1 MSQKTLSGLCIL
13 WGITAE
19 STTLTP
25 APGRARQSPL
35 FRANSVSD
43 GKGGEKGGGQQIQMY
58 FTRPQFPQ
66 QQQLGLFFPA
76 LFEFDFGFMCDLGD
90 GRLASDALIVNLS
103 PNSNPDIYHGLISVQ
118 IRVQQN

>member
-1 MSQKTLSGLCIL
+1 
-13 WGITAE
+13 
-19 STTLTP
+19 
-25 APGRARQSPL
+25 
-35 FRANSVSD
+35 
-43 GKGGEKGGGQQIQMY
+43 MY

-118 IRVQQN
+118 IHVQQNWNIIEVTPNLGTQFTIPKCIYLKSE